1 MRFVQARNEIVAR
14 LEAHLGCP
22 VVLSE
27 QVADKPVYPYCY
39 YSVLTPRISN
49 HAFGLHKVVEADEGY
64 VLQRQEPVSATM
76 SFTVCSMNREAEDGY
91 IYGEDEAME
100 LAEKVH
106 GFFLLDAHNIHTD
119 YGDIVI
125 YNVGPVSNRTSFL
138 VEDSV
143 RRYGVDIR
151 FKYIRTDE
159 KPTTIITNPGNP
171 KGLPR

>member
-1 MRFVQARNEIVAR
+1 MRFVQARNVIVAQ

-27 QVADKPVYPYCY
+27 QIADQPVYPYCY
-39 YSVLTPRISN
+39 YSVLAPRISN
-49 HAFGLHKVVEADEGY
+49 HAFGLRKVVEDGEGY
-64 VLQRQEPVSATM
+64 ALQRSEPVSATM
-76 SFTVCSMNREAEDGY
+76 SFTVCSMNRETEDSY
-91 IYGEDEAME
+91 IFGEDEAME

-106 GFFLLDAHNIHTD
+106 GFFLLNAHSIHTD
-119 YGDIVI
+119 DGDIVV
-125 YNVGPVSNRTSFL
+125 YNVGPVSNRNGFL
-138 VEDSV
+138 VEDTV

-159 KPTTIITNPGNP
+159 MPTTIITNPGNP